1 MQNIQSQRECEGV
14 KGVLSR
20 LRTSTAGNVGYI
32 FAGMLFPMIA
42 MIGSGV
48 DLGRAYM
55 TKTRLQAACDAG
67 ALAGR
72 RAMTNLT
79 FDTTAQAKA
88 QKMFDYNFKPAEYN
102 ATGTVFTMAA
112 DTQGRVSGT
121 AETKMNTLLM
131 KVFNYNQMTLKA
143 ACTAD
148 LQVPNIDTVLVLD
161 VTGSMADCP
170 DNSNCNSGAGS
181 KIVGLRSAV
190 ASFYTTLKNATASF
204 PNTQIR
210 YGFVPYSMTTNGK
223 ELFRSS
229 PNAARGELG
238 FSHLVTDWSYQS
250 RVAKFNTPVT
260 TTTGSGPAVQQG
272 SPVITEETY
281 RKPGHSVDT
290 PMSYNDCTDYSDNK
304 YFSIDDGP
312 NSGTTWTPP
321 DLQGDPI
328 YLMNGSYTLSE
339 PGSGTYQKIV
349 FIKLSP
355 TSGWNTT
362 NDDQYYRTCKRQ
374 KTVTTYKRDG
384 TSTTTYK
391 FDGWTYKPV
400 TYDVTPLLNGNTLN
414 FVSKI
419 TDQNQARVPT
429 AGEWDIF
436 TLRNL
441 PSQAGFQ
448 STSISWK
455 GCLEERTTVAATS
468 FSPIP
473 SGAKDLDVLNG
484 GTSDDMRWRPILH
497 EVSYGRPGPAE
508 VVLDE
513 SADQAIYGTA
523 DADSCPSAP
532 MRNLNTMSQAEIDAY
547 LPQLTANGNTYHDIG
562 MVWGIRLLTPNGMFA
577 SRNALGTNGGQISRN
592 IIFMTDGILVPST
605 SGYSSYG
612 IENID
617 QRIAGGSGSVD
628 SRHAARFQALCNKAR
643 AEKISVW
650 VIAFGTAMTSNL
662 TACADAGRAFTAT
675 NTAEL
680 QARFTTIASEI
691 ADLRLTK

>member
-1 MQNIQSQRECEGV
+1 MQNIQSQSESVGV

-79 FDTTAQAKA
+79 FDTVSQAKA
-88 QKMFDYNFKPAEYN
+88 QKMFDYNFKPAEYS
-102 ATGTVFTMAA
+102 ASGTTFTMTA
-112 DTQGRVSGT
+112 DTQGKVSGT

-161 VTGSMADCP
+161 VTGSMAECP
-170 DNSNCNSGAGS
+170 NGSNCGGGAGS
-181 KIVGLRSAV
+181 KIEGLRTAV
-190 ASFYTTLKNATASF
+190 GSFYTTLKNATASF

-210 YGFVPYSMTTNGK
+210 YGFVPYSQTVNGK
-223 ELFRSS
+223 EMFKSS
-229 PNAARGELG
+229 PDAARGELG
-238 FSHLVTDWSYQS
+238 LTHMVTDWSYQS
-250 RVAKFNTPVT
+250 RIAKFNTAVT
-260 TTTGSGPAVQQG
+260 TTTGAGLAVQQG

-281 RKPGHSVDT
+281 SKTGNGAGT
-290 PMSYNDCTDYSDNK
+290 PMSYNDCTDYAVNNRR
-304 YFSIDDGP
+304 FSIDDGVD
-312 NSGTTWTPP
+312 SGTIWNPS
-321 DLQGDPI
+321 DLTGNPI
-328 YLMNGSYTLSE
+328 FLMNGSFTTLE
-339 PGSGTYQKIV
+339 PTSGTYSRIDY
-349 FIKLSP
+349 IKLSP
-355 TSGWNTT
+355 TSGWNQT

-374 KTVTTYKRDG
+374 KTVTTFKRDVP
-384 TSTTTYK
+384 STTEYK
-391 FDGWTYKPV
+391 FDGWTYMPV
-400 TYDVTPLLNGNTLN
+400 SYNVTSLLNGNSVN
-414 FVSKI
+414 IVSDI
-419 TDQNQARVPT
+419 NVDDARVPT
-429 AGEWDIF
+429 AGNWDIF
-436 TLRNL
+436 TLRTLAN
-441 PSQAGFQ
+441 QKGF
-448 STSISWK
+448 TSKTFSWK
-455 GCLEERTTVAATS
+455 GCLEERDTVAATS

-473 SGAKDLDVLNG
+473 SGAKDLDVLSG
-484 GTSDDMRWRPILH
+484 GTSDSMRWRPILH
-497 EVSYGRPGPAE
+497 EVTYGRPGPAE

-513 SADQAIYGTA
+513 FSGTSYGAADP
-523 DADSCPSAP
+523 DRCPSAP
-532 MRNLNTMSQAEIDAY
+532 MRNLNKMTQTEINAY
-547 LPQLTANGNTYHDIG
+547 LPLLQPTGNTYHDIG

-577 SRNALGTNGGQISRN
+577 SRNALGANGGQISRN
-592 IIFMTDGILVPST
+592 IIFMTDGILVPTT